1 MNIGAFLLTN
11 FLNGILGIFLLILGY
26 FIFDLITPKWDF
38 TEVFRE
44 KGISGGAII
53 VASFLLGLSII
64 IAATG
69 F

>member
-1 MNIGAFLLTN
+1 MNIWNFLLTN
-11 FLNGILGIFLLILGY
+11 LLNGILSGALLLLFYFL
-26 FIFDLITPKWDF
+26 FDKMTPKWDF

-53 VASFLLGLSII
+53 VAAFLLGLSII
-64 IAATG
+64 LSSAT

>member
-1 MNIGAFLLTN
+1 MNIWSFLFTN
-11 FLNGILGIFLLILGY
+11 LLNGLLGGALLLLFYFL
-26 FIFDLITPKWDF
+26 FDKMTPKWDF

-53 VASFLLGLSII
+53 VAAFLLGLSYILGS
-64 IAATG
+64 AA

>member
-1 MNIGAFLLTN
+1 MNIWNFLLTN
-11 FLNGILGIFLLILGY
+11 LLNGILGGALLLLFYFL
-26 FIFDLITPKWDF
+26 FDKMTPKWDF

-53 VASFLLGLSII
+53 VAAFLLGLSII
-64 IAATG
+64 LSSAT